1 MTATPDTTGMNSNWY
16 RMDDAAKA
24 LGVSR
29 RTVQRRVAGGHLRS
43 RTQPDGTSW
52 VEVPLQSDRHADAV
66 VGMEAVSRNSLLTDR
81 LMESHHSAIEVYQQR
96 VADLQAEV
104 QTRGRWLRWAG
115 GVAAASLVAAT
126 GFGILSS
133 VLASKQGATAGHL
146 QATTS
151 QLDQARGQIEAQNAA
166 LVDLK
171 ADLAVSQRAVTAVTT
186 EAEMSRAMSQRLRDE
201 LSQLEQE
208 RACLAEEL
216 DAAADRSDM
225 LYLMTGAAD

>member
-1 MTATPDTTGMNSNWY
+1 MTATPDTANWY

-201 LSQLEQE
+201 LSQVELE

-225 LYLMTGAAD
+225 IYLLTGASE